1 MKLYIPLLIILFV
14 LMLTGCQRVG
24 DARTEFCE
32 SLDDVG
38 ALATDFKSARVEE
51 PVDEFR
57 AKVET
62 LQDTKETLDRLAE
75 LVPGPALGKLTS
87 IIDEVTQSL
96 DTASGKTLGPAVD
109 KIHAA
114 GAGLE
119 SIYLELDDALCAEK

>member
-62 LQDTKETLDRLAE
+62 FRIRRRHWIGWQNWFLARLLAN
-75 LVPGPALGKLTS
+75 S
-87 IIDEVTQSL
+87 HQSL
-96 DTASGKTLGPAVD
+96 MR
-109 KIHAA
+109 
-114 GAGLE
+114 
-119 SIYLELDDALCAEK
+119 